1 MAGKHGDRNAA
12 ARTVGHLPSPVIW
25 DPMRALAPLLTC
37 FVLAALAPV
46 AGAGTRLKDI
56 VEVEGV
62 RENQLTGY
70 GIVFGLNGTGDSL
83 RNCAMTG
90 QSLEAMLE
98 RLGINTRDS
107 KLNTKNVAA
116 VMVTANLPP
125 FATNGTRID
134 VTVSTACDAQSLE
147 GGTLLATPLIG
158 ADGQAYAL
166 AQGSVAVGA
175 FTASGSSGTSLT
187 RNIPTNGRVP
197 GGATIER
204 EVKFDIGAQS
214 ELRLALRNPDFTT
227 ASRIAGAIN
236 AFLGVDAA
244 AAMDLATV
252 RLRRPQAFRD
262 MSSLIAQ
269 IEGLEIEPETRAR
282 IVINETTGVIV
293 MGESVRVSPV
303 AIAQGNLTIQVQE
316 TPGVAMPNPLTTA
329 NPVVVPQTSVSVT
342 EDKARLALI
351 GGNGVPLREL
361 VTGLNALGVSPRD
374 LIVILQALKASGAL
388 QAEIEVM

>member
-1 MAGKHGDRNAA
+1 
-12 ARTVGHLPSPVIW
+12 
-25 DPMRALAPLLTC
+25 MRALVRFLSIFLTAI
-37 FVLAALAPV
+37 AAATPV
-46 AGAGTRLKDI
+46 VAGTRLKDI
-56 VEVEGV
+56 VDVEGV

-107 KLNTKNVAA
+107 ILNTKNVAA

-134 VTVSTACDAQSLE
+134 VTVSTACDAESLE

-175 FTASGSSGTSLT
+175 FTASGNSGSSLT

-197 GGATIER
+197 NGATIER
-204 EVKFDIGAQS
+204 ELRFDISAQT

-227 ASRIAGAIN
+227 AARIAGAIN
-236 AFLGVDAA
+236 AFLGSDAA
-244 AAMDLATV
+244 FASDLATV
-252 RLRRPQAFRD
+252 RLRRPNGFGD
-262 MSSLIAQ
+262 MSALIAQ
-269 IEGLEIEPETRAR
+269 IEGLEIEPEQRAR

-293 MGESVRVSPV
+293 MGENVRVSTV

-316 TPGVAMPNPLTTA
+316 TPGVAMPNSFTNAP
-329 NPVVVPQTSVSVT
+329 PVVVPQTDITVA
-342 EDKARLALI
+342 EDMAKLAI
-351 GGNGVPLREL
+351 VGGNGVPLREL

-374 LIVILQALKASGAL
+374 LIVILQALKSSGAL

>member
-1 MAGKHGDRNAA
+1 MRVL
-12 ARTVGHLPSPVIW
+12 ARTLS
-25 DPMRALAPLLTC
+25 C
-37 FVLAALAPV
+37 FLAALALASPV
-46 AGAGTRLKDI
+46 GAGTRLKDI
-56 VEVEGV
+56 IDIEGV

-70 GIVFGLNGTGDSL
+70 GIVFGLNGSGDSI
-83 RNCAMTG
+83 RNCPMLQQGLA
-90 QSLEAMLE
+90 SMLE

-107 KLNTKNVAA
+107 TVNTKNVAA

-125 FATNGTRID
+125 FATNGSRID
-134 VTVSTACDAQSLE
+134 VTVSTMCDAKSLE
-147 GGTLLATPLIG
+147 GGTLLATPMIG
-158 ADGQAYAL
+158 ADSQAYAL

-175 FTASGSSGTSLT
+175 FTASGNSGTSLT

-197 GGATIER
+197 NGATIER
-204 EVKFDIGAQS
+204 ELRFDISAQS

-227 ASRIAGAIN
+227 AARIAGAIN
-236 AFLGVDAA
+236 SFLGVEAA
-244 AAMDLATV
+244 FASDLATV

-269 IEGLEIEPETRAR
+269 IEGLEIEPEQRAR
-282 IVINETTGVIV
+282 VVINETTGVIV
-293 MGESVRVSPV
+293 MGDNVRVSTV

-316 TPGVAMPNPLTTA
+316 TPGVAMPNSFTNAP
-329 NPVVVPQTSVSVT
+329 PVVVPQSNIAVA
-342 EDKARLALI
+342 EDVAKLAMV

-374 LIVILQALKASGAL
+374 LIVILQALKTSGAL

>member
-1 MAGKHGDRNAA
+1 
-12 ARTVGHLPSPVIW
+12 
-25 DPMRALAPLLTC
+25 MRALVRTLACCLATAVLGAPA
-37 FVLAALAPV
+37 F
-46 AGAGTRLKDI
+46 AGTRLKDI
-56 VEVEGV
+56 VDVEGV

-98 RLGINTRDS
+98 RLGINTRNA

-158 ADGQAYAL
+158 ADGEAYAL

-175 FTASGSSGTSLT
+175 FTASGASGTSLT

-197 GGATIER
+197 NGATIER
-204 EVKFDIGAQS
+204 EVKFDISSQS

-227 ASRIAGAIN
+227 ATRIAGAIN
-236 AFLGVDAA
+236 SLLGIEAA
-244 AAMDLATV
+244 TATDLATV
-252 RLRRPQAFRD
+252 RLRRPASFGD
-262 MSSLIAQ
+262 MSTLIAK

-293 MGESVRVSPV
+293 MGENVRVSTV

-316 TPGVAMPNPLTTA
+316 TPGVAMPNSFTNA
-329 NPVVVPQTSVSVT
+329 KPVVVPQTDIAIA
-342 EDKARLALI
+342 EDKAKLAVM